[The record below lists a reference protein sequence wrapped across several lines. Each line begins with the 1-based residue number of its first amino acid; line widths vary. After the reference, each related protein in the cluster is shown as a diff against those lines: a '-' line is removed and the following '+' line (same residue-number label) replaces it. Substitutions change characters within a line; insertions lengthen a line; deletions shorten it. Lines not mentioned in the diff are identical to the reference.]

1 MPDDASTSDPLQ
13 AYQVALERRGYAAD
27 AIARRLRLAQ
37 RILDALDPA
46 DTSNEAY
53 REAVAR
59 VSAALADPASVA
71 RCQQVARDFLPFF
84 VEAGRRLPNRP
95 AAPPDAPQPQPI
107 RVTLPPHDGLDDL
120 IEQARRMALTPA
132 ERDALRAYAAA
143 LERADLHDRAIER
156 RLAIARLLLLALRPL
171 ERSGRHYRAV
181 IEALLPLFTRDE
193 TRSYFLGVARDFHA
207 LALRAGEPR
216 RD

>member
-13 AYQVALERRGYAAD
+13 TFQAALARRGYSAD
-27 AIARRLRLAQ
+27 AVARRLRLAQ

-53 REAVAR
+53 REAVTR
-59 VSAALADPASVA
+59 VSASLADPASAA
-71 RCQQVARDFLPFF
+71 RCHQVAREFLPFF
-84 VEAGRRLPNRP
+84 VEAGRVVPNNR
-95 AAPPDAPQPQPI
+95 AFPPDAPRPDPVHVI
-107 RVTLPPHDGLDDL
+107 LPPHKGLDDL
-120 IEQARRMALTPA
+120 IEQARTMANTPA
-132 ERDALRAYAAA
+132 ERDALRSYAAA
-143 LERADLHDRAIER
+143 LRRAGLHDSAVER

-207 LALRAGEPR
+207 LALQAGEQR

>member
-1 MPDDASTSDPLQ
+1 MPDGTHPSNPLQ
-13 AYQVALERRGYAAD
+13 AYQAALEQRGYAA
-27 AIARRLRLAQ
+27 AAVARRLRLAQ
-37 RILDALDPA
+37 RILGALDPA
-46 DTSNEAY
+46 DTSIGAY

-59 VSAALADPASVA
+59 ASAALTDPASVA

-84 VEAGRRLPNRP
+84 IEAGRVLHQPRAVQRDVARP
-95 AAPPDAPQPQPI
+95 API
-107 RVTLPPHDGLDDL
+107 RVNLPPHNGLDDL
-120 IEQARRMALTPA
+120 IEQARSMAHTAA
-132 ERDALRAYAAA
+132 ERDALCTYAAA
-143 LERADLHDRAIER
+143 LRRAGLDDSAVER

-207 LALRAGEPR
+207 LALQAGAPR